1 MFLSDLTSRAGQIRR
16 TRPPRSAADESSG
29 GRPYVSSAQNT
40 SSLRPRRTLAMSP
53 LPPPLPPMVALLALL
68 GAAPLAAAEVSE
80 AVWHRALVS
89 QAQLDA
95 AATSERFQV
104 ADEIL
109 CAALANAAPWCH
121 LLTHEGTTCVLY
133 DVVVDSLD
141 AAAADAATP
150 CRTRHRNGETPAPA
164 TLPPTQPVTCQAT
177 PYSSVSL
184 AAVCFVEG
192 APVSHGT
199 TLEQDCFPAF
209 CWNRAIVPD
218 HAGTVASTCDAPFS
232 QTSAG
237 CVHLYKQPTDWCKA
251 RQYCV
256 SLQADLVVV
265 SSEGFAALQE
275 HLDAEN
281 PEEGVWVG
289 VRRRKWLDG
298 RVVSQEEWHSSEPN
312 GNTEDCARMQKYSG
326 QSRPVSIIRQTMHCR
341 LILCPVYEAMRQP
354 LL

>member
-1 MFLSDLTSRAGQIRR
+1 
-16 TRPPRSAADESSG
+16 
-29 GRPYVSSAQNT
+29 
-40 SSLRPRRTLAMSP
+40 MSP

-150 CRTRHRNGETPAPA
+150 CRTRHRN
-164 TLPPTQPVTCQAT
+164 
-177 PYSSVSL
+177 
-184 AAVCFVEG
+184 VCFVEG

-312 GNTEDCARMQKYSG
+312 GNTEDCARMQKYSRD
-326 QSRPVSIIRQTMHCR
+326 QYLLYDRQCTVDSYFA
-341 LILCPVYEAMRQP
+341 LCMRQ
-354 LL
+354 